1 MTDET
6 SKQADPL
13 ERIAIALLD
22 EIRSRKLVVS
32 PTRERVESVAPP
44 PETTAKMRSGPRLPP
59 KRERRVAMYP
69 DHFSLRIRTE
79 DRERFDAYA
88 DRHKLARG
96 ELFQLMLDALET
108 QDREQKKR

>member
-1 MTDET
+1 
-6 SKQADPL
+6 
-13 ERIAIALLD
+13 
-22 EIRSRKLVVS
+22 
-32 PTRERVESVAPP
+32 
-44 PETTAKMRSGPRLPP
+44 
-59 KRERRVAMYP
+59 MYP